1 MTDRAERRLLD
12 LKARQEAG
20 EHMMCP
26 RCGRDA
32 MKAPVHTNALSRTAD
47 VYVCDACG
55 TAEAML
61 AFMKQDYPL
70 HLWAAFQPVRP
81 PADFKEHSAR
91 AVMDTVLRTQSDE
104 LRRLYQLC
112 RDDPGNAEW
121 YRLEA
126 FESCPGLIELW
137 PQPFQERPGRR
148 HSDGGGRDG
157 QIAQYDL
164 RASGKTP
171 GAFLVGV
178 CPCRGH
184 VAVTRR
190 DCRPTRIAARPDSKA
205 RHAPACGVFRAT
217 RKTAR
222 RR

>member
-1 MTDRAERRLLD
+1 MAERAERRLLD

-137 PQPFQERPGRR
+137 PQPFQAKYQAADGAVLIRFRNGP
-148 HSDGGGRDG
+148 DGGIQMAAD
-157 QIAQYDL
+157 
-164 RASGKTP
+164 
-171 GAFLVGV
+171 
-178 CPCRGH
+178 
-184 VAVTRR
+184 VT
-190 DCRPTRIAARPDSKA
+190 DK
-205 RHAPACGVFRAT
+205 
-217 RKTAR
+217 
-222 RR
+222 

>member
-1 MTDRAERRLLD
+1 MTERAERRLLD

-20 EHMMCP
+20 EHMMCL

-137 PQPFQERPGRR
+137 PQPFQADYRAADGTVAIRFW
-148 HSDGGGRDG
+148 SDANGGIQMAAD
-157 QIAQYDL
+157 
-164 RASGKTP
+164 
-171 GAFLVGV
+171 
-178 CPCRGH
+178 
-184 VAVTRR
+184 VT
-190 DCRPTRIAARPDSKA
+190 DK
-205 RHAPACGVFRAT
+205 
-217 RKTAR
+217 
-222 RR
+222 

>member
-1 MTDRAERRLLD
+1 MTERAERRLLD

-70 HLWAAFQPVRP
+70 HLWGAFQPVRP

-126 FESCPGLIELW
+126 FESCPGLIELRCSFGASSGL
-137 PQPFQERPGRR
+137 PALRSCGHSPSTPSIRR
-148 HSDGGGRDG
+148 R
-157 QIAQYDL
+157 
-164 RASGKTP
+164 
-171 GAFLVGV
+171 
-178 CPCRGH
+178 
-184 VAVTRR
+184 
-190 DCRPTRIAARPDSKA
+190 
-205 RHAPACGVFRAT
+205 
-217 RKTAR
+217 TAR
-222 RR
+222 CSSDSGTARTAAFRWRRT